1 MMGDTD
7 QANCAC
13 DCWGKSGVAQTVMR
27 AKQQRMRERVGARPG
42 VNRSKWRGTAEAAW
56 TKAIEDAGRALEVRL
71 TRRLTAKD
79 KLPWTFS
86 VEFELPDGRIKV
98 AELCEATWLEF
109 FNFKQKRQF
118 ESDKSKVKKL
128 LICDRDMAEIVGK
141 AVTKKLCKDALKQ
154 GVLHNPDGTPMT
166 IYEAREAMADTIS
179 LTEEQL
185 QLLVVGTS
193 PMQREAYYF
202 MKKLFNLIADKAP
215 NRESGRR
222 RQSTILF

>member
-1 MMGDTD
+1 
-7 QANCAC
+7 
-13 DCWGKSGVAQTVMR
+13 
-27 AKQQRMRERVGARPG
+27 
-42 VNRSKWRGTAEAAW
+42 
-56 TKAIEDAGRALEVRL
+56 
-71 TRRLTAKD
+71 
-79 KLPWTFS
+79 
-86 VEFELPDGRIKV
+86 
-98 AELCEATWLEF
+98 
-109 FNFKQKRQF
+109 
-118 ESDKSKVKKL
+118 
-128 LICDRDMAEIVGK
+128 
-141 AVTKKLCKDALKQ
+141 
-154 GVLHNPDGTPMT
+154 MT